1 MTIGTTH
8 FGGSPSSTPSTF
20 WKYQIYTSRSPR
32 RSIENEEKT
41 EISSNLDEDI
51 NADDDTELF
60 ESNFR
65 LYHGFFHDRQF
76 HGEGCVINF
85 HDGTHKTGVWNMGV
99 LIEKK
104 VLYTSSS

>member
-1 MTIGTTH
+1 MHQTWPQAPFPFLDDT
-8 FGGSPSSTPSTF
+8 
-20 WKYQIYTSRSPR
+20 KNRY
-32 RSIENEEKT
+32 ENEEKT